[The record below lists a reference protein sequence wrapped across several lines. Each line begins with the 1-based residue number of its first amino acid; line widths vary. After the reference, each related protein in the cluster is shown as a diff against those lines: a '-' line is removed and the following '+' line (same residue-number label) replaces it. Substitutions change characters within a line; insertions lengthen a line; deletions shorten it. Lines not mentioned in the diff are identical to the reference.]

1 MNINAI
7 HSSNVNSTFNT
18 GKATQNNEGFGNYIT
33 DALNQLNES
42 QISVTEYQQKFM
54 NGEIE
59 AHELLTNVAESEY
72 ALKITSSIA
81 SKLITGIQE
90 LTNMQ
95 I

>member
-7 HSSNVNSTFNT
+7 HSSNVNNTFNT
-18 GKATQNNEGFGNYIT
+18 GKTTQNNEGFEKCLTN
-33 DALNQLNES
+33 ALNELNES
-42 QISVTEYQQKFM
+42 QISVAEYQQKFM